1 MSLRLAKVWS
11 REASSVGY
19 CRPGFTLIELLV
31 VLLIIMLLIS
41 ILLPGLA
48 AARESARSL
57 SCLNNQRQ
65 VLVGLESYKNHQ
77 RDMVPREGS
86 VDPDPAYERDYLSWA
101 VALRPY
107 LDERVSDQEDPNDLF
122 AQAAYYR
129 DPGRR
134 ADGHRI
140 HFMANA
146 MPFLAKGV
154 VDTASQ
160 GFGDYR
166 YRRGP
171 TSMSR
176 LRFPEQ
182 TAYLGE
188 YADDADQSIASLIA
202 QLPERDIDRA
212 QYYDVW
218 AAEHILPGD
227 QQRIATRR
235 HGSGGNVAF
244 LDGHAKALPSREL
257 ANLDLWD
264 DRDYGRR
271 RGGNNGGN

>member
-1 MSLRLAKVWS
+1 MSLRLRKAWT
-11 REASSVGY
+11 REASSVGDH
-19 CRPGFTLIELLV
+19 RPGFTLIELLV
-31 VLLIIMLLIS
+31 VVLIIMLLIS

-48 AARESARSL
+48 GARQSARSL
-57 SCLNNQRQ
+57 ACLNNQRQ
-65 VLVGLESYKNHQ
+65 VLIGLEAYKNQH
-77 RDMVPREGS
+77 RDIVPREGS
-86 VDPDPAYERDYLSWA
+86 VDPDPAFEREYLSWA
-101 VALRPY
+101 VALRPF
-107 LDERVSDQEDPNDLF
+107 LDERVSDQSDPNDLF
-122 AQAAYYR
+122 EQAAYYR

-140 HFMANA
+140 HFMVNA
-146 MPFLAKGV
+146 MPFLSQNQ

-171 TSMSR
+171 TAMSR
-176 LRFPEQ
+176 LRFPDQ

-235 HGSGGNVAF
+235 HGTGGNAAF
-244 LDGHAKALPSREL
+244 LDGHAKAMPSLEL
-257 ANLDLWD
+257 VKLDLWD

-271 RGGNNGGN
+271 RGGSTGGN